1 MNHPVVNNFGKLFLI
16 PILEPSIQIILMNKT
31 AFLRS
36 ALCLLFLGLFSI
48 SQTATA
54 QMRAMIKV
62 GINGSTF
69 RGNSD
74 TDFSSITRFSGG
86 VGFSFVIGNGFRIQP
101 EVLYVVKGAQG
112 ERALEFDGVKDP
124 VDVIATFDLT
134 YLEVPILLVYQFE
147 SRGIRPQIFAGPT
160 FARKLDSQIRF
171 RAAAGGPEFRE
182 EDQSVESNDIGLTIG
197 AGFEMDVGSER
208 LSFGLRTSLGF
219 SNARKDNPDQPDN
232 RPLYN
237 TSLGLFAAIIF

>member
-1 MNHPVVNNFGKLFLI
+1 
-16 PILEPSIQIILMNKT
+16 MNKT
-31 AFLRS
+31 AFLKS
-36 ALCLLFLGLFSI
+36 ALCLLALGFFST
-48 SQTATA
+48 SQPVTA

-69 RGNSD
+69 RGDSD

-86 VGFSFVIGNGFRIQP
+86 VGLSFGIGNGFRIQP
-101 EVLYVVKGAQG
+101 EVLYVAKGAQG
-112 ERALEFDGVKDP
+112 EGTLEFEGIDDP
-124 VDVIATFDLT
+124 VDVKATFDLT

-160 FARKLDSQIRF
+160 FARKLDAQIRF
-171 RAAAGGPEFRE
+171 RAAAGGPEMRD
-182 EDQSVESNDIGLTIG
+182 EDQSVESSDIGLTIG
-197 AGFEMDVGSER
+197 AGLEMDVGSEK

-219 SNARKDNPDQPDN
+219 SNARKDNPDEPDN
-232 RPLYN
+232 RALYN